1 MALILCIET
10 STTVCSVALARDGR
24 VLVARRED
32 LPNSHSTRLTVLIE
46 ELMLEAGLMMDEL
59 AAVAVSSGPGSYTGL
74 RIGVSVAKGLCFA
87 LQKPLLAFSSLEVLA
102 AAFLQSGNAPEDGAL
117 LCPLMDARRMEVYTA
132 FFNSDMQMQG
142 DIRAEIVSGESFA
155 AALQQGPVYFFGD
168 GSDKCRVV
176 LTHPNTRFVDEVVP
190 LAAAMAPLA
199 QERLSRKQF
208 EDVAYFEPF
217 YLKTFQ
223 ATLPRNKV
231 F

>member
-1 MALILCIET
+1 
-10 STTVCSVALARDGR
+10 
-24 VLVARRED
+24 
-32 LPNSHSTRLTVLIE
+32 
-46 ELMLEAGLMMDEL
+46 
-59 AAVAVSSGPGSYTGL
+59 
-74 RIGVSVAKGLCFA
+74 
-87 LQKPLLAFSSLEVLA
+87 
-102 AAFLQSGNAPEDGAL
+102 
-117 LCPLMDARRMEVYTA
+117 MEVYTA

-176 LTHPNTRFVDEVVP
+176 LTHPNARFVDEVVP

>member
-10 STTVCSVALARDGR
+10 STTVCSVALARDDQ
-24 VLVARRED
+24 VLAGRRED

-46 ELMLEAGLMMDEL
+46 ELMQEAGLSMDEL

-74 RIGVSVAKGLCFA
+74 RIGVSVGKGLCFA

-102 AAFLQSGNAPEDGAL
+102 AAFLQSEAKSETGAL
-117 LCPLMDARRMEVYTA
+117 LCPLLDARRMEVYTA
-132 FFNSDMQMQG
+132 LFNSDLQIQG

-168 GSDKCRVV
+168 GSDKCREV
-176 LTHPNTRFVDEVVP
+176 LTHPNARFVDEVVP

-199 QERLSRKQF
+199 CERYRQKKF

-217 YLKTFQ
+217 YLKAFQ
-223 ATLPRNKV
+223 ATVPRNKV